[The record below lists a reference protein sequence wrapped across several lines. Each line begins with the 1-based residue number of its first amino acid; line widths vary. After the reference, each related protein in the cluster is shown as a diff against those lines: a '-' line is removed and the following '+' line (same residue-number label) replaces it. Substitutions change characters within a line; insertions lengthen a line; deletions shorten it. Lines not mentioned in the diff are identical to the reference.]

1 MANTSLSPE
10 LAKLAM
16 ELAGAFAQSQKVVS
30 AKARIGLFYQNPAAT
45 ELFRKVSDYGENLRN
60 KHMEGMPPS
69 ESEIAEFDKL
79 RQDVINNPLCKGF
92 LEARQELDEM
102 LAVVNQYMVMAIE
115 KGVAPTDEEVADAM
129 TQQISSCSCGGHCG
143 GDCEDCDN
151 ESCEHHHE
159 ENHECCCGG
168 HGDDHECCGGH
179 GDGHECCG
187 GHGDGHECCGR
198 HKHDGDHECRCKNK
212 N

>member
-10 LAKLAM
+10 LAKLAT
-16 ELAGAFAQSQKVVS
+16 ELASAFAQSQKVVS

-45 ELFRKVSDYGENLRN
+45 ELFRKVSDYGETLRN

-79 RQDVINNPLCKGF
+79 RQDVVNNSLCKGF

-115 KGVAPTDEEVADAM
+115 KGVAPTDEEVAEAM
-129 TQQISSCSCGGHCG
+129 TQQMSSCSCGGHCG
-143 GDCEDCDN
+143 GDCGDCDN
-151 ESCEHHHE
+151 ESCEHNHAE
-159 ENHECCCGG
+159 EEHECCCGN

-179 GDGHECCG
+179 GDGECCGKHKHDSDHECC
-187 GHGDGHECCGR
+187 
-198 HKHDGDHECRCKNK
+198 CKNK
-212 N
+212 H

>member
-10 LAKLAM
+10 VAKLAM
-16 ELAGAFAQSQKVVS
+16 ELASAFAQSQKVVS

-45 ELFRKVSDYGENLRN
+45 DLFRKVSEYGETLRN

-79 RQDVINNPLCKGF
+79 RQDVVNNPLCKGF

-129 TQQISSCSCGGHCG
+129 TQQMSSCSCGGHCG
-143 GDCEDCDN
+143 GDCGDCDN
-151 ESCEHHHE
+151 DSCDHHHAE
-159 ENHECCCGG
+159 EEHECCCGN

-179 GDGHECCG
+179 GDG
-187 GHGDGHECCGR
+187 ECCGR
-198 HKHDGDHECRCKNK
+198 HKHDGDHECCCKNK

>member
-10 LAKLAM
+10 LVKLSM
-16 ELAGAFAQSQKVVS
+16 ELASAFAQSQKVVS

-45 ELFRKVSDYGENLRN
+45 ELFRKVSDYGEMLRN
-60 KHMEGMPPS
+60 KHMEGMPPT

-79 RQDVINNPLCKGF
+79 RQDVVNNPLCKGF

-115 KGVAPTDEEVADAM
+115 KGTAPTDEEVAEAM
-129 TQQISSCSCGGHCG
+129 TQQMSSCSCGGHCG
-143 GDCEDCDN
+143 GDCGDCEN

-159 ENHECCCGG
+159 DEHECCCG
-168 HGDDHECCGGH
+168 HDDDEHECCGGH
-179 GDGHECCG
+179 GEGECCG
-187 GHGDGHECCGR
+187 KHKHDGECCGR
-198 HKHDGDHECRCKNK
+198 HKHDAGHECRCKN
-212 N
+212 NN

>member
-10 LAKLAM
+10 LVKLSM
-16 ELAGAFAQSQKVVS
+16 ELASAFAQSQKVVS

-45 ELFRKVSDYGENLRN
+45 ELFRKVSDYGETLRN
-60 KHMEGMPPS
+60 KHMEGMPPT

-79 RQDVINNPLCKGF
+79 RQDVVNNPLCKGF

-115 KGVAPTDEEVADAM
+115 KGTAPTDEEVAEAM
-129 TQQISSCSCGGHCG
+129 TQQMSSCSCGGHCG
-143 GDCEDCDN
+143 GDCGDCEN

-159 ENHECCCGG
+159 DEHECCCG
-168 HGDDHECCGGH
+168 HDDDEHECCGGH
-179 GDGHECCG
+179 GEGECCG
-187 GHGDGHECCGR
+187 KHKHDGECCGR
-198 HKHDGDHECRCKNK
+198 HKHDAGHECRCKN
-212 N
+212 NN

>member
-10 LAKLAM
+10 VAKLAM
-16 ELAGAFAQSQKVVS
+16 ELASAFAQSQKVVS

-45 ELFRKVSDYGENLRN
+45 DLFRKVSEYGETLRN

-79 RQDVINNPLCKGF
+79 RQDVVNNPLCKGF

-115 KGVAPTDEEVADAM
+115 KGTAPTDEEVADAM
-129 TQQISSCSCGGHCG
+129 TQQMSSCSCGGHCG
-143 GDCEDCDN
+143 GDCGDCDN
-151 ESCEHHHE
+151 DSCDHHHAE
-159 ENHECCCGG
+159 EEHECCCGN

-179 GDGHECCG
+179 GDG
-187 GHGDGHECCGR
+187 ECCGR

>member
-1 MANTSLSPE
+1 
-10 LAKLAM
+10 M

-79 RQDVINNPLCKGF
+79 RQDVVNNPLCKGF

-143 GDCEDCDN
+143 RDCEDCDN
-151 ESCEHHHE
+151 ESCDHHHE

-187 GHGDGHECCGR
+187 R

>member
-10 LAKLAM
+10 VAKLAM
-16 ELAGAFAQSQKVVS
+16 ELASAFAQSQKVVS

-45 ELFRKVSDYGENLRN
+45 DLVRKVSEYGETLRN

-69 ESEIAEFDKL
+69 ENEIAEFDKL
-79 RQDVINNPLCKGF
+79 RQDVVNNPLCKGF

-129 TQQISSCSCGGHCG
+129 TQQMSSCSCGGHCG
-143 GDCEDCDN
+143 GDCGDCDN
-151 ESCEHHHE
+151 DSCDHHHAGE
-159 ENHECCCGG
+159 EHECCCGN

-179 GDGHECCG
+179 GDG
-187 GHGDGHECCGR
+187 ECCGR
-198 HKHDGDHECRCKNK
+198 HKHDGDHECCCKNK

>member
-10 LAKLAM
+10 VAKLAM
-16 ELAGAFAQSQKVVS
+16 ELASAFAQSQKVVS

-45 ELFRKVSDYGENLRN
+45 DLFRKVSEYGETLRN

-79 RQDVINNPLCKGF
+79 RQDVVNNPLCKGF

-115 KGVAPTDEEVADAM
+115 KGSAPTDEEVADAM
-129 TQQISSCSCGGHCG
+129 TQQMSSCSCGGHCS
-143 GDCEDCDN
+143 GDCDDCDN
-151 ESCEHHHE
+151 DSCDHHHADE
-159 ENHECCCGG
+159 
-168 HGDDHECCGGH
+168 DHECCGNH
-179 GDGHECCG
+179 GDGECCG
-187 GHGDGHECCGR
+187 KHKHDGECCGR